1 MTQYTPRAFT
11 DDEVGEGF
19 WTLWNGLI
27 PAYLSGQAGTNVPAG
42 VGKGFVYTKLDGD
55 GNILGA
61 FFADG
66 LGGESPVSPAHILW
80 GVTDAAEARSALG
93 IDAATAEAFGLGP
106 RVHYLTGTGSIL
118 RQTGVSSVVRLAA
131 GKHRVTL
138 AEAQPDATYTV
149 VAQNMGEPAGSAVL
163 FANIRNRTTTSFEV
177 WTGFVTSA
185 SDSFQDYDFFVEVRR

>member
-42 VGKGFVYTKLDGD
+42 VGKGFVYTKLDSD

-61 FFADG
+61 YFADG

-93 IDAATAEAFGLGP
+93 IGEPLG
-106 RVHYLTGTGSIL
+106 VVAYGYVSHSGALSASS
-118 RQTGVSSVVRLAA
+118 GVSSVSRIAEGRYQITFSAA
-131 GKHRVTL
+131 L
-138 AEAQPDATYTV
+138 PDANFVV
-149 VAQNMGEPAGSAVL
+149 VATLNDDAGSYFNRAPIVHGRSASGFYL
-163 FANIRNRTTTSFEV
+163 RTTSGTNDYRDNPFSFIV
-177 WTGFVTSA
+177 
-185 SDSFQDYDFFVEVRR
+185 VRAA